1 MTPEQKAEQIA
12 SEYHFLENEPKTDEA
27 MQARIIDGALQM
39 YRWAQTAIDD
49 LELENKRLNAKM
61 NEMANEIMRNVSMQS
76 MRNNNMQLL
85 KTKSKKNMSER
96 ILDATE
102 KLCIILLT
110 VFLWFFVIG
119 LIIAGFIILFN
130 AI

>member
-1 MTPEQKAEQIA
+1 MTPEFKAEQIA

-49 LELENKRLNAKM
+49 LELENRKLNARM

-76 MRNNNMQLL
+76 LNI
-85 KTKSKKNMSER
+85 KSKKSMSER

-102 KLCIILLT
+102 KMCIILLT

-119 LIIAGFIILFN
+119 IIVAGFIILFN

>member
-1 MTPEQKAEQIA
+1 
-12 SEYHFLENEPKTDEA
+12 

-49 LELENKRLNAKM
+49 LELENKKLNARM
-61 NEMANEIMRNVSMQS
+61 IEMANEFMRNKNMQS
-76 MRNNNMQLL
+76 MRNNNTQLL
-85 KTKSKKNMSER
+85 NTKSKKSMSER

>member
-76 MRNNNMQLL
+76 L

-119 LIIAGFIILFN
+119 LIIAVFIILFN